1 MRLGAHLPLIDF
13 ESRGYDLRLLTSYT
27 DAARD
32 LGFDALASND
42 HITFQRPW
50 LDGIVALSSV
60 VERSGDMLLA
70 TTVSLPAVRGP
81 AVLAKAAAAIDIL
94 SGGRLVLGVGPGSS
108 VNDYQ
113 AVGLPFEERWARLD
127 ESVQVLRRHLRGSSA
142 PFDGRFYKTTAEL
155 EPRPLQGGGIPIW
168 IGSWGSEAGLR
179 RVARLGDGWLA
190 SAYNTSPDQLQA
202 GRKKLDIMLEQAGK
216 PPTGFPTS
224 LATMWTYVTSDP
236 ATGDR
241 YLAALAKMLNRTV
254 PSVAPQVLV
263 GPPEECAAK
272 LSSYARAGVDTL
284 FVWPLSDETTQ
295 LELLVREVGPL
306 LAEMVAGC

>member
-13 ESRGYDLRLLTSYT
+13 EGRGYDGRLLISFT

-42 HITFQRPW
+42 HIRFQRPW

-70 TTVSLPAVRGP
+70 TTVSLPALRGP
-81 AVLAKAAAAIDIL
+81 AVLAKTAAAIDIL

-108 VNDYQ
+108 VSDYEV
-113 AVGLPFEERWARLD
+113 VGLPFEERWSRLD
-127 ESVQVLRRHLRGSSA
+127 ESVQVLRTYLTGSTGS
-142 PFDGRFYKTTAEL
+142 FEGRFYRTTAEL
-155 EPRPLQGGGIPIW
+155 EPRPSRTDGIPIW

-190 SAYNTSPDQLQA
+190 SAYNTSPEQLQA
-202 GRKKLDIMLEQAGK
+202 GRKKLDVMLEHAGK
-216 PPTGFPTS
+216 PPTNFPMS
-224 LATMWTYVTSDP
+224 LATMWTYVTSDT
-236 ATGDR
+236 ATRDR
-241 YLAALAKMLNRTV
+241 YLAALAKMLNRPV
-254 PSVAPQVLV
+254 QSVAPGVLI

-272 LSSYARAGVDTL
+272 LSSYARVGVDTL
-284 FVWPLSDETTQ
+284 FIWPLSDETTQ
-295 LELLVREVGPL
+295 LQLLMREVAPL
-306 LAEMVAGC
+306 LAEMVPG

>member
-13 ESRGYDLRLLTSYT
+13 EGRGYDGRLLISFT

-42 HITFQRPW
+42 HIRFQRPW

-70 TTVSLPAVRGP
+70 TTVSLPALRGP
-81 AVLAKAAAAIDIL
+81 AVLAKTAAAIDIL

-108 VNDYQ
+108 VSDYEV
-113 AVGLPFEERWARLD
+113 VGLPFEERWSRLD
-127 ESVQVLRRHLRGSSA
+127 ESVQVLRTYLTGSTGS
-142 PFDGRFYKTTAEL
+142 FEGRFYRTTAEL
-155 EPRPLQGGGIPIW
+155 EPRPSRTDGIPIW

-190 SAYNTSPDQLQA
+190 SAYNTSPEQLQA
-202 GRKKLDIMLEQAGK
+202 GRKKLDVMLEHAGK
-216 PPTGFPTS
+216 PPTNFPMS
-224 LATMWTYVTSDP
+224 LATMWTYVTSDT
-236 ATGDR
+236 ATRDR
-241 YLAALAKMLNRTV
+241 YLAALAKMLNRPV
-254 PSVAPQVLV
+254 QNVAPGVLI

-272 LSSYARAGVDTL
+272 LSSYARVGVDTL
-284 FVWPLSDETTQ
+284 FIWPLSDETTQ
-295 LELLVREVGPL
+295 LQLLMREVAPL
-306 LAEMVAGC
+306 LAEMVPG

>member
-1 MRLGAHLPLIDF
+1 MRLGAHLPLIDL
-13 ESRGYDLRLLTSYT
+13 EGRGYDRRLLASFV

-32 LGFDALASND
+32 LGFDALAAND

-60 VERSGDMLLA
+60 IERSGDMLLT

-81 AVLAKAAAAIDIL
+81 AMLAKAAAAIDIL

-108 VNDYQ
+108 AGDYEV
-113 AVGLPFEERWARLD
+113 VGLPFEERWARLD
-127 ESVQVLRRHLRGSSA
+127 ESVQVLRTYLTGSSA
-142 PFDGRFYKTTAEL
+142 RFEGRFYKTSAEF
-155 EPRPLQGGGIPIW
+155 EPRPSRAGGIPIW

-179 RVARLGDGWLA
+179 RIARLGDGWLA
-190 SAYNTSPDQLQA
+190 SAYNTSPEQLQA
-202 GRKKLDIMLEQAGK
+202 GRKKLDVMLEDAGK
-216 PPTGFPTS
+216 PPAGFSMS
-224 LATMWTYVTSDP
+224 LSTMWSYVTSDP
-236 ATGDR
+236 ATRDR

-254 PSVAPQVLV
+254 PSVAPQVLI

-284 FVWPLSDETTQ
+284 FIWPLSDETAQ
-295 LELLVREVGPL
+295 LDLLVREVAPL
-306 LAEMVAGC
+306 VAEMVPG